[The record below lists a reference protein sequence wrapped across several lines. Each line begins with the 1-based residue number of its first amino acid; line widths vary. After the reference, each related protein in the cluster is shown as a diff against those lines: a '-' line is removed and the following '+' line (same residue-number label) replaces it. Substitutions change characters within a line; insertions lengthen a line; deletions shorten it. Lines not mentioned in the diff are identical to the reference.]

1 MLVNTTKYAALGAD
15 DVKRRELHIDYF
27 FIDRL

>member
-15 DVKRRELHIDYF
+15 DVKRELHNDYF